1 MPTVG
6 LIGGIAPES
15 TIDYYRR
22 IVAQYRERRG
32 NGDYPTIVINSINM
46 TAMLRYVSAHQLGEL
61 TAYLLR
67 EVTKLARAGADYALL
82 ASNTPHIVFD
92 DLNRQS
98 PIPLISIVE
107 ATAAAAVAQGY
118 RKVGL
123 LGTRFTMEGGFY
135 PAVLARS
142 GIEVITPASAERE
155 YVHDTYMGELVRAE
169 FRPETRAGFASLIGT
184 MRARDAIDA
193 VILGGT
199 ELPLLLR
206 DAVDLACPVLDTTAI
221 HVHTVVNRLL
231 ELEGAA

>member
-6 LIGGIAPES
+6 IIGGIAPES

-22 IVAQYRERRG
+22 IIAQYRERCG
-32 NGDYPTIVINSINM
+32 NGAYPTIVINSINL
-46 TAMLRYVSAHQLGEL
+46 TTMLRYVSGHQLGDL

-67 EVTKLARAGADYALL
+67 EVTKLERAGADYAVL

-92 DLNRQS
+92 DLSHLS

-107 ATAAAAVAQGY
+107 TTAAAAVARGY

-155 YVHDTYMGELVRAE
+155 YVHEKYMGELVRAE
-169 FRPETRAGFASLIGT
+169 FRPETRAGFASLIDLI
-184 MRARDAIDA
+184 RARDAIDA

-206 DAVDLACPVLDTTAI
+206 DALDLACPVLDTTAI
-221 HVHTVVNRLL
+221 HVHAVVDRLL